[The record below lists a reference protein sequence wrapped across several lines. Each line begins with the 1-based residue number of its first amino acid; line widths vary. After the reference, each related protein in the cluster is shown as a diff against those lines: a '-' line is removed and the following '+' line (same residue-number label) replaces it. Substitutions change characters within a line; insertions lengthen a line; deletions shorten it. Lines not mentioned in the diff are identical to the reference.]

1 MNINNHRLK
10 IFTRSFSLQLYT
22 QAKGLFEQ
30 MGVPCVRL
38 TDQTADGYFYT
49 MLKDTDC
56 DIAINIDED
65 CFLVDPQTV
74 LDLVQVVIEND
85 YANAGC
91 PDGGSGCPRG
101 GNPIVTNPF
110 FNVLNLK
117 LIRTKFTFKN
127 QISTFDYKVVLEQM
141 EEKFPKEI
149 LKGGYDFARTD
160 YEPYYPFFFWLA
172 YNFKTLY
179 LVGEKHL
186 DGISTIL
193 HAPDGRIIC
202 MHSWL
207 ARFYNVPGF
216 FVKYWQKDAGK
227 QKERIDSLIDEVYG
241 LRGFQRPHLTRC
253 NHLQFVFD
261 ELLRWSIKIPQRIVG
276 WPKKLRKRIKQS
288 ISAD

>member
-1 MNINNHRLK
+1 M
-10 IFTRSFSLQLYT
+10 LQDL
-22 QAKGLFEQ
+22 E
-30 MGVPCVRL
+30 
-38 TDQTADGYFYT
+38 
-49 MLKDTDC
+49 C
-56 DIAINIDED
+56 DVAINIDED
-65 CFLVDPQTV
+65 AFVVNPQAM
-74 LDLVQVVIEND
+74 LDLVEFVVIHG

-91 PDGGSGCPRG
+91 PDGGGGCPRS

-117 LIRTKFTFKN
+117 LIRSKFSKEAVK
-127 QISTFDYKVVLEQM
+127 QFDYKSVVKEM
-141 EEKFPKEI
+141 EDKFPKEI
-149 LKGGYDFARTD
+149 LFSGHNFNRTD